1 MKDLI
6 NSDVRYITD
15 YFKNKGS
22 FQSEEVRRA
31 ITLFDS
37 LIFEGND
44 PAERYH
50 QAYIMCRYMQPDSE
64 ELITLLFAP
73 AKAHGEPILEL
84 FRKTFDKDRFKKLA
98 TLVSDCVNESKNNKI
113 LSGTAAY
120 DYNAMIAVCDHAL
133 NRILATMSRHSVPDT
148 ECVAKAYRFAREAH
162 AEVLRKSGEPYLNH
176 PVAVAMILAEVG
188 VESAVI
194 AAALLHDVI
203 EDTDHTHED
212 ISKCCGEQVAMHVDA
227 VTSVHKEYA
236 NSHKPNEYSIDK
248 TELDKMSFEKLV
260 RYVDS
265 DRHMIFALYIKA
277 ADRLHNLST
286 IDIMSGEKKHNK
298 IDETE
303 YDYLPLFK
311 RFGLTYFVDRINDQ
325 TWRTVNPALYREFR
339 QGYEE
344 MYSQNSEDITSFKT
358 ILDIRL
364 KSDANYICT
373 DSYGIEAFEY
383 TVNIRKYLPCEVYKT
398 VKQSAKGREISASMI
413 GKHLI
418 PVCDFD
424 IILDTIDLRGTIDK
438 FAEIF
443 VKMFLRCFDPMGYII
458 SDFSK
463 DRYNRFIVSVKD
475 KHSNTIR
482 LCFALRKDY
491 LTYNFGDLKGIP
503 IEGNNYTPY
512 VGDNMIHIN
521 LRNGKRCMLPKGATA
536 LDAAFAIHP
545 DIGMT
550 AREAMIN
557 GEKVSIY
564 NMLHDGDQIE
574 IFADTE
580 RKNGERVKYIP
591 HVRIA
596 WLEYVVTKD
605 AKHQIVKTLENIY
618 GDADPADAHK
628 AQDEVVMRVAAMITN
643 ELTKEAEN
651 E

>member
-1 MKDLI
+1 MKKLI
-6 NSDVRYITD
+6 NSDVRYIID

-22 FQSEEVRRA
+22 FQSDEVNRA

-37 LIFEGND
+37 LSFDGNN
-44 PAERYH
+44 PEERYH

-73 AKAHGEPILEL
+73 ARANGEPVLEL
-84 FRKTFDKDRFKKLA
+84 FRNTFDKDRFRKLS
-98 TLVSDCVNESKNNKI
+98 TLVSDCVNESKNNKN
-113 LSGTAAY
+113 LSGTASY
-120 DYNAMIAVCDHAL
+120 DYTAMMSVCDHAL
-133 NRILATMSRHSVPDT
+133 NKILATMSRHSVPDT

-203 EDTDHTHED
+203 EDTDHTNEE
-212 ISKCCGEQVAMHVDA
+212 ISKCCGEQVAMLVDA

-236 NSHKPNEYSIDK
+236 NSHKPSEYSVDK

-260 RYVDS
+260 KQVESNRRLVFS
-265 DRHMIFALYIKA
+265 LYIKA
-277 ADRLHNLST
+277 ADRIHNLST

-298 IDETE
+298 TDETE

-311 RFGLTYFVDRINDQ
+311 RFGLTYFVNRVNDQ
-325 TWRTVNPALYREFR
+325 TWRTVNPALYKEFQ
-339 QGYEE
+339 QGYEK
-344 MYSQNSEDITSFKT
+344 MYAQNSEDIASFKT
-358 ILDIRL
+358 VLDIRL
-364 KSDANYICT
+364 KSDANFICT
-373 DSYGIEAFEY
+373 DSFGIEPFEY
-383 TVNIRKYLPCEVYKT
+383 TVNINKYLPCEVYKT
-398 VKQSAKGREISASMI
+398 LKKSAEGREISSTMI
-413 GKHLI
+413 GKHLM

-438 FAEIF
+438 FAKVFI
-443 VKMFLRCFDPMGYII
+443 KMFLRCFVPLGYVI
-458 SDFSK
+458 SDFLIDK
-463 DRYNRFIVSVKD
+463 YNRFIVSVRD
-475 KHSNTIR
+475 HHSNTFR

-491 LTYNFGDLKGIP
+491 LTYNFGNLKGVPIDSDHRIP
-503 IEGNNYTPY
+503 YADE
-512 VGDNMIHIN
+512 NMIHIY
-521 LRNGKRCMLPKGATA
+521 LRNGRRCMLPKGATA

-545 DIGMT
+545 EIGMS

-564 NMLHDGDQIE
+564 NMLHDGDQVE

-580 RKNGERVKYIP
+580 RKNGKRVKYIP

-628 AQDEVVMRVAAMITN
+628 AQDEVVARVSASITK
-643 ELTKEAEN
+643 ELTEEA
-651 E
+651 